1 MVFNETPPVSTDSGL
16 FPLSLL
22 NQILEFSVIIG
33 IVSVERR
40 CSLKHLRGSESIMI
54 FLVAQKEILAS

>member
-1 MVFNETPPVSTDSGL
+1 MVFSETPPVSTDSDL
-16 FPLSLL
+16 FALSLL

-40 CSLKHLRGSESIMI
+40 CSLKHLRGFESIMI
-54 FLVAQKEILAS
+54 FSVAQKEILAS